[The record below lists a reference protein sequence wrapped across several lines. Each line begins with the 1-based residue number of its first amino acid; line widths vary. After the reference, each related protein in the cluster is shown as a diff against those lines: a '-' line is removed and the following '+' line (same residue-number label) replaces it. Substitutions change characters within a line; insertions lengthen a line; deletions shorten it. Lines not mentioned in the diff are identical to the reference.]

1 MIHILWLI
9 ACFNRGIIVKFHLVV
24 WIHLQSRMQQ
34 KDGFLFLETVLF
46 PVTHLQG
53 ASSAITLKIKQGR
66 GSPKQSKHWANHIP
80 VLLCFGFQCLSRC
93 ACVFCEPLDF
103 TRVVNLHSALRCTEA
118 PHHCNRAAG
127 RLSAATSHKS
137 TRKPKTSVTPS
148 TPNAPTLNQ
157 LRHVSPG

>member
-9 ACFNRGIIVKFHLVV
+9 ACFDGGIFVKFYLV
-24 WIHLQSRMQQ
+24 WIDLQSGMHW
-34 KDGFLFLETVLF
+34 KDSFSFSETVLF

-53 ASSAITLKIKQGR
+53 TSSAITLKIKQGR
-66 GSPKQSKHWANHIP
+66 GSPTQSKQRANHIP

-157 LRHVSPG
+157 LTYLSPG